1 MLSHLLDAGF
11 AKPRV
16 ESQCPTDVFKSVQV
30 TDDFMQKMAE
40 EEGLEVLQ
48 PELGA
53 KPRVYYKNMHFFT
66 KCFVGGSVV
75 ATVDGVE
82 DCVEGAEVVVRKDDE
97 EVGRATT
104 DTFGEFKVDGLE
116 PNSGA
121 YEVEVSGVG
130 GNATKGFEV
139 GDVSLYLGEV
149 RLG

>member
-1 MLSHLLDAGF
+1 MKVSDKEMLELI
-11 AKPRV
+11 
-16 ESQCPTDVFKSVQV
+16 V
-30 TDDFMQKMAE
+30 TE
-40 EEGLEVLQ
+40 ELEVLQ

-53 KPRVYYKNMHFFT
+53 KPRVYCKNMHFFT
-66 KCFVGGSVV
+66 KCFVGGSVM
-75 ATVDGVE
+75 ANVDGFE
-82 DCVEGAEVVVRKDDE
+82 ECVEGAEIVVKKDGN

-121 YEVEVSGVG
+121 YEVEVIGVG